1 MLFNLTSEEYQQG
14 HFFMSQD
21 ASRDS
26 LMKSIDRINKS
37 MGKETVFYAAQ
48 GVKQDWNMRRNNLSP
63 RYTTNWEELVKV
75 Y

>member
-1 MLFNLTSEEYQQG
+1 
-14 HFFMSQD
+14 MSQD

-48 GVKQDWNMRRNNLSP
+48 GGKQHWNMRRNNLSP